1 MRGTPDSPEAGNEKT
16 DWRVLGIL
24 MPYLWEYRG
33 RVIISMAFL
42 VTAKLASVAL
52 PLIMKYI
59 VDGLDSN
66 QTDIIVLP
74 LSLLLAYGLLR
85 LGTVLFG
92 ELRDAVFG
100 RVTEHAMRRISLQ
113 VFKHLHRLDLNF
125 HLSRRTGG
133 LSRDI
138 ERGTG
143 GISFL
148 LRFMLFN
155 IIPTLLEISLVAA
168 ILLVNYSAWFAI
180 ITFGSV
186 VAYIAFSVI
195 TTEWRTKYVRQ
206 ANERDSRA
214 NTRAIDSL
222 LNYETVKYFG
232 NEKYEANQYDK
243 NLEHWEE
250 SLIKNRLSLATL
262 NSGQALIIAAAV
274 TSMMIL
280 AAQHVVDGTMTLGDL
295 VLVNAY
301 MIQMFLPL
309 NFLGFVYR
317 EIKRALADMARMFRL
332 LEVNAEVADNPDAT
346 SLNIHHPL
354 PGGEGRGEGVN
365 VGVRFENVNFAYRQ
379 DRPILRNV
387 SFEIPPGKKLAV
399 VGPSGAG
406 KSTIARLL
414 FRFYDVNEGS
424 IHINGQD
431 IREVTLESLR
441 AAIGVVP
448 QDTVLFNDSI
458 YYNISY
464 GRPEATRAEVIEA
477 ARNAHLAEFIERL
490 PDGYDTMVGERGL
503 KLSGG
508 EKQRIAIA
516 RTILKNPGILI
527 FDEATSSLDSESEK
541 AILRNLNEI
550 AADRTTLV
558 IAHRLS
564 TIIDADNIVVLD
576 QGRVVEQG
584 RHQELIES
592 DGTYAKLWK
601 LQQQASRT
609 DNVEESPVVLSQ

>member
-1 MRGTPDSPEAGNEKT
+1 MRGTPDSPDGYDEKT
-16 DWRVLGIL
+16 EWRVLGII

-33 RVIISMAFL
+33 RVIIAMAFL
-42 VTAKLASVAL
+42 VLAKLASVAL
-52 PLIMKYI
+52 PLVMKHI
-59 VDGLDSN
+59 VDGLDASQN
-66 QTDIIVLP
+66 DILVLP
-74 LSLLLAYGLLR
+74 LALLFAYGALR
-85 LGTVLFG
+85 LGMVLFG

-100 RVTEHAMRRISLQ
+100 RVTEHAMRRIALQ
-113 VFKHLHRLDLNF
+113 VFRHLHRLDLNF

-138 ERGTG
+138 ERGTA

-155 IIPTLLEISLVAA
+155 IIPTLLEIALVAG
-168 ILLVNYSAWFAI
+168 ILLVNYSPWFAV

-186 VAYIAFSVI
+186 VAYIAFSVV
-195 TTEWRTKYVRQ
+195 TTEWRTQYVRQ

-232 NEKYEANQYDK
+232 NEKYEAEQYDR
-243 NLEHWEE
+243 NLAHWEKA
-250 SLIKNRLSLATL
+250 LIKNRLSLATL
-262 NSGQALIIAAAV
+262 NSGQALIIAGAV

-280 AAQHVVDGTMTLGDL
+280 AAQHVVDGSMTLGDL

-332 LEVNAEVADNPDAT
+332 LEVHAEVADAADAR
-346 SLNIHHPL
+346 PL
-354 PGGEGRGEGVN
+354 ELTESR
-365 VGVRFENVNFAYRQ
+365 VRFEKVDFGYRA
-379 DRPILRNV
+379 DRPILHEV
-387 SFEIPPGKKLAV
+387 SFEIAPGRKLAV

-414 FRFYDVNEGS
+414 FRFYDVDGGS
-424 IHINGQD
+424 IRINGQD

-448 QDTVLFNDSI
+448 QDTVLFNDTI
-458 YYNISY
+458 EYNIAY
-464 GRPEATRAEVIEA
+464 GRPQASKAEIIEA

-490 PDGYDTMVGERGL
+490 PDGYDTVVGERGL

-516 RTILKNPGILI
+516 RTILKNPAILI

-550 AADRTTLV
+550 AAERTTLV

-564 TIIDADNIVVLD
+564 TIVDADNIVVLD

-584 RHQELIES
+584 RHRELIS
-592 DGTYAKLWK
+592 RQGTYARLWA
-601 LQQQASRT
+601 LQQQEQSEEGL
-609 DNVEESPVVLSQ
+609 VEENSSIPGL